1 MKASARTLL
10 RVELHGVDLPGRSC
24 GPRPGGG
31 WYEDIQVGLK
41 RGTTAI
47 DLSPRSIPHSSTR
60 RCRLGARSWGASCSP
75 TKTAGRAVPVSI
87 HQRLR
92 GRSETL
98 TGQLTRQNLGP
109 ERLAGLDHQRHSPLH
124 HEAIA
129 RH

>member
-10 RVELHGVDLPGRSC
+10 RVELHGVDLPGRRWYGRSLTGASRTSAARSC
-24 GPRPGGG
+24 
-31 WYEDIQVGLK
+31 
-41 RGTTAI
+41 A
-47 DLSPRSIPHSSTR
+47 SPRSIPHSSTR
-60 RCRLGARSWGASCSP
+60 RCRLGVRSWGASCSP